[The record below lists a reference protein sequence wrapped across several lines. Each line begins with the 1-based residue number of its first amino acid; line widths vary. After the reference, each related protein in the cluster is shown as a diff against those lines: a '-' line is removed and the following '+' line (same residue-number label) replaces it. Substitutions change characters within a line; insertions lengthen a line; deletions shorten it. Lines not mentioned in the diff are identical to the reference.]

1 MSKILNK
8 KLSKNLE
15 ENGYIF
21 VPIDKINKI
30 FITKVRT
37 IIDEYL
43 SKNKI
48 SLLKL
53 DESKFSKHIFKLQ
66 NIINKKINISEFFFN
81 NNKLF
86 KKILD
91 TDKIASQYYFY
102 LRCFKPNKNSKIYK
116 PITLHRETFQGPEFF
131 KDIYNL
137 WIPIAN
143 CSKKNAL
150 KFVEK
155 SHYYTV
161 GKDFNIKIKSTKI
174 KRKSF
179 GHKTGLLYQ
188 DRKLKFNKPVKYKF
202 LHKKNNFIIFSGE
215 LIHGNAKNYSN
226 KIRFS
231 IDLRFMSKNNMKFNP
246 IQSSSNKKYFQI
258 LKIK

>member
-1 MSKILNK
+1 MTKILTK
-8 KLSKNLE
+8 KLSKNLK

-21 VPIDKINKI
+21 VPITNINKI
-30 FITKVRT
+30 FIAKVKT

-48 SLLKL
+48 SLHKL
-53 DESKFSKHIFKLQ
+53 DENRFSKHIFRLQ
-66 NIINKKINISEFFFN
+66 NIINKKISICEFFY
-81 NNKLF
+81 NNKQLF
-86 KKILD
+86 KNILN
-91 TDKIASQYYFY
+91 TGHIASQYYFY

-116 PITLHRETFQGPEFF
+116 PITFHRETFQGPEFF
-131 KDIYNL
+131 KNIYNL

-150 KFVEK
+150 RFIEK
-155 SHYYTV
+155 SHNYTV
-161 GKDFNIKIKSTKI
+161 GKDFNIKVKSTNI
-174 KRKSF
+174 KKKSF

-188 DRKLKFNKPVKYKF
+188 DRKLKFNKPVKYNF
-202 LHKKNNFIIFSGE
+202 LYKKNNFIIFSGQ

-231 IDLRFMSKNNMKFNP
+231 IDLRFMKKNKMKFNP
-246 IQSSSNKKYFQI
+246 IQSSLKKKYFKL
-258 LKIK
+258 LKVK